1 MAKARVVVGDQNSA
15 EFDALKR
22 SYNSLLLILENIAS
36 EVVGS
41 ALTPAEG
48 FAALLAALNTG
59 VDSGGV
65 PGPAHVGTG
74 RFLVGVK
81 STPPIPPRSA
91 ETVSTLVSMTD
102 SDKF

>member
-36 EVVGS
+36 EVD
-41 ALTPAEG
+41 AATLTPAEG
-48 FAALLAALNTG
+48 FSALLAALVAG
-59 VDSGGV
+59 VDVSGT
-65 PGPAHVGTG
+65 PAAHVGTG

-91 ETVSTLVSMTD
+91 ETVSTLVTMTD
-102 SDKF
+102 SDRF

>member
-22 SYNSLLLILENIAS
+22 SYNSLLLILEQVAA
-36 EVVGS
+36 EVD
-41 ALTPAEG
+41 AATLTPAEG
-48 FAALLAALNTG
+48 FSALLAALVAG
-59 VDSGGV
+59 VDVSGT
-65 PGPAHVGTG
+65 PAAHVGTG

-91 ETVSTLVSMTD
+91 ETVSTLVTMTD
-102 SDKF
+102 SDRF